1 LKNEL
6 IGKLI
11 NIRGVITKRTIV
23 SPQMKKVM
31 LICNKCSDK
40 YGPLIITDYNDKPDF
55 GRCPVCNTRSFRID
69 SENTIYRN

>member
-1 LKNEL
+1 LNNDFEVFVRFYKLNYEDNIRDLKNDL

-40 YGPLIITDYNDKPDF
+40 YGPLILTD
-55 GRCPVCNTRSFRID
+55 
-69 SENTIYRN
+69 